1 MEIGEKI
8 KTLRQSKRMTQTEL
22 AGDQITRNMLSLIE
36 NGSALPSLPTVI
48 YIAERLNVPVGM
60 LLADEAEELAYKKMA
75 ILPKIKQLYAN
86 GEYRMCRDLCRSLS
100 EEQLDDEIYLIL
112 SNCYFEL
119 AREFFN
125 LGKLHK
131 SVSYFDRACEYSKK
145 TIYAEE
151 RILSSVSIY
160 FDYMMRLSPS
170 LGSESGNDYYASSF
184 LCADSFCIYA
194 IGIKAYDDGKND
206 RARECLASLEN
217 EGGCFMEHLTA
228 RMEMLGGE
236 YASAG
241 QRLRKL
247 LNGEIECYVIM
258 YDIFK
263 DLEECCRLTDDYKGA
278 YEYSVGK
285 IELLESMLRED
296 RM

>member
-8 KTLRQSKRMTQTEL
+8 KTLRQNKRMTQTEL

-75 ILPKIKQLYAN
+75 MLPKIKQLYAN
-86 GEYRMCRDLCRSLS
+86 GEYRLCRDMCKSLT
-100 EEQLDDEIYLIL
+100 EDQLDDEIYLIL
-112 SNCYFEL
+112 SNCLFEL
-119 AREFFN
+119 ARELFN

-131 SVSYFDRACEYSKK
+131 SASYFDKACEYSKK

-160 FDYMMRLSPS
+160 FDYMVRLSPS
-170 LGSESGNDYYASSF
+170 LGSESGNDLYSWAF
-184 LCADSFCIYA
+184 LCADSFCRYA
-194 IGIKAYDDGKND
+194 IGIKAFDEGKND
-206 RARECLASLEN
+206 LAMECLASLEKC
-217 EGGCFMEHLTA
+217 EDCFVEHLTA
-228 RMEMLGGE
+228 RSEMQNGE
-236 YASAG
+236 YAAAR
-241 QRLRKL
+241 QRLKKL
-247 LNGEIECYVIM
+247 INGDIECYVVM

-263 DLEECCRLTDDYKGA
+263 DLEECCRLIDDYKGA

-285 IELLESMLRED
+285 IELLERMLRED
-296 RM
+296 HM

>member
-8 KTLRQSKRMTQTEL
+8 KTLRQSKRMTQAEL

-36 NGSALPSLPTVI
+36 NGSALPSLPTII

-60 LLADEAEELAYKKMA
+60 LLADEAEELAYKKMT

-86 GEYRMCRDLCRSLS
+86 GEYRLCRDMCRSLS

-119 AREFFN
+119 ARELFN

-131 SVSYFDRACEYSKK
+131 SVNYFDKACDYSKK
-145 TIYAEE
+145 TIYAED

-170 LGSESGNDYYASSF
+170 LGSEAGNDFYASSF

-194 IGIKAYDDGKND
+194 IGIKAFDDGK
-206 RARECLASLEN
+206 RYLACECLSSLKS
-217 EGGCFMEHLTA
+217 GDSFAEHLTA
-228 RMEMLGGE
+228 RKEMLEGE
-236 YASAG
+236 YRSAC
-241 QRLRKL
+241 QRLKKL
-247 LNGEIECYVIM
+247 INGELECCVMM

-263 DLEECCRLTDDYKGA
+263 DLEECCKLTDDYKGA

-296 RM
+296 RI

>member
-1 MEIGEKI
+1 
-8 KTLRQSKRMTQTEL
+8 MTQAEL

-48 YIAERLNVPVGM
+48 YIADRLNVPVGM

-75 ILPKIKQLYAN
+75 MLPKIKQLYAN
-86 GEYRMCRDLCRSLS
+86 GEYRLCRDMCRSLA

-119 AREFFN
+119 GREFFN

-131 SVSYFDRACEYSKK
+131 SARYFDKACEYCKK

-160 FDYMMRLSPS
+160 FDYMTRLSPS
-170 LGSESGNDYYASSF
+170 LGSEAENDFCSWTF
-184 LCADSFCIYA
+184 LCTDSFCRYA
-194 IGIKAYDDGKND
+194 IGIRAFDEGKND
-206 RARECLASLEN
+206 LAMECLSSLEKS
-217 EGGCFMEHLTA
+217 EDCFVEHLTA
-228 RMEMLGGE
+228 RCEMQNGE
-236 YASAG
+236 YASAR
-241 QRLRKL
+241 QRLKKL
-247 LNGEIECYVIM
+247 INGDIECYVVM

-285 IELLESMLRED
+285 IELLERMLRED